1 MINERESEF
10 LNDAWAA
17 VPGRWPHDEETPW
30 LAREDMILRICRRFN
45 IKTNN
50 IVTSY
55 REFSSD
61 PRTTNPLIQE
71 KLVKGLLEIIPIS
84 SAEAERGFSQL
95 NLICTK
101 LRSSLSVSHL
111 YSLMFISINGPPVE
125 LWHSKKA
132 TSKWLQKRKSSC
144 DNRTRKCKGATVDE
158 LNNVERFFC

>member
-1 MINERESEF
+1 MFKGIVLKTAQSSRRGNASFDHGKFVQALVDNVKARMINERESEF
-10 LNDAWAA
+10 LNDSQTL
-17 VPGRWPHDEETPW
+17 VPERWRHAEETPW
-30 LAREDMILRICRRFN
+30 VAGEDMILRICRRFN

-71 KLVKGLLEIIPIS
+71 KLVKGLLEIIPIR
-84 SAEAERGFSQL
+84 SAEAERGFFQL

-111 YSLMFISINGPPVE
+111 
-125 LWHSKKA
+125 
-132 TSKWLQKRKSSC
+132 SS
-144 DNRTRKCKGATVDE
+144 
-158 LNNVERFFC
+158 